1 MAARMITGAPG
12 TLAKDLVSSDL
23 VGTETVTVAVAAG
36 KISIIIDAG
45 VDLKQS
51 GIIDALINKMADV
64 LREAQYA

>member
-12 TLAKDLVSSDL
+12 TLAVDLVSSDL

-36 KISIIIDAG
+36 KISIIIDDG

-64 LREAQYA
+64 LREDSYT